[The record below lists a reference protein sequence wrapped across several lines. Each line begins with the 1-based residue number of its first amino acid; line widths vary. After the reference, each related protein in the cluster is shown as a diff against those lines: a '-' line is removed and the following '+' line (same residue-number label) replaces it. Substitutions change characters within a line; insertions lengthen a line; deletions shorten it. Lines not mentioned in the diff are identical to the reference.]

1 MIKFYK
7 IKDTEIRKAVQV
19 SESGFRVGTVA
30 LIGRADELVQR
41 GILTPMD
48 EGHDG
53 SKWVIVPYVT
63 SGRLTLFQ
71 YDTLAE
77 AKATF

>member
-1 MIKFYK
+1 MVKFYK
-7 IKDTEIRKAVQV
+7 VKDTEIRKAVQV
-19 SESGFRVGTVA
+19 NETGFKVGTVA
-30 LIGRADELVQR
+30 LIGRADEFVQR

-48 EGHDG
+48 DAHDG
-53 SKWVIVPYVT
+53 SKWVVVPYVN
-63 SGRLTLFQ
+63 SGRLTLLQ